1 MFDLFQLLLLVILA
15 VFTITTISL
24 DIQAIRE
31 SDNASVLD
39 GGSTNSKWL
48 MGVNYG
54 MLGVACLA
62 ILVFF
67 AKMYFLVKY
76 RKSANN
82 ELVPKG
88 FNIFQMFLLFILAVF
103 IIVAIAL
110 DIEAIKSSDQAG
122 QIEGDSTHDK
132 WVMGLN
138 YGMIGVSA
146 LAILLFLVKLYFV
159 GQIGEGRAARTA
171 AVVADMRRGEPMM
184 LMNPAFED
192 PRFMTAAEEASSR
205 LVNE

>member
-1 MFDLFQLLLLVILA
+1 MFDLFQLFLLVILA
-15 VFTITTISL
+15 VFTITTIAL

-54 MLGVACLA
+54 MLGVASLS

-76 RKSANN
+76 HRSANN
-82 ELVPKG
+82 ELIPKG

-122 QIEGDSTHDK
+122 QIEGNSTHDK

-138 YGMIGVSA
+138 YGMLGVST
-146 LAILLFLVKLYFV
+146 LAILLFLVKLYFM
-159 GQIGEGRAARTA
+159 GQIGEGRAARA
-171 AVVADMRRGEPMM
+171 AAMPDMRREEQMM

-192 PRFMTAAEEASSR
+192 PRVMAAAEEASSR
-205 LVNE
+205 LGYK

>member
-1 MFDLFQLLLLVILA
+1 MFDLFQLFLLVILA
-15 VFTITTISL
+15 VFTITTIAL

-54 MLGVACLA
+54 MLGMASLSIV
-62 ILVFF
+62 VFF
-67 AKMYFLVKY
+67 AKIYFLVKY
-76 RKSANN
+76 RRSANN
-82 ELVPKG
+82 ELIPKG

-110 DIEAIKSSDQAG
+110 DIEAITSSDQAG
-122 QIEGDSTHDK
+122 QIEGNSTHDK

-138 YGMIGVSA
+138 YGMLGVST
-146 LAILLFLVKLYFV
+146 LAIVLFLLQCRMRAEVPATAVVQMPLAV
-159 GQIGEGRAARTA
+159 HSALVPSVCGIDVEGRL
-171 AVVADMRRGEPMM
+171 E
-184 LMNPAFED
+184 
-192 PRFMTAAEEASSR
+192 
-205 LVNE
+205 